1 MSTWFGSPAAGAAS
15 PTRRPSIWSPPRSS
29 AAAWRRSASRWP
41 STSRVPR
48 PRRSSTSRT
57 NATPPCSTPGAAS
70 RRCRSASRSSC
81 SRRRC
86 RCGSRS
92 SSSASTSS
100 AKATCSSPTTRTTA
114 AVTSP
119 TTTCSRRSSR
129 PIPTAPGGRRMVLI
143 ASIQCHHGDTG
154 GGVPGGY
161 NITATDIWGEG
172 VRWPVVKVLDR
183 GVERRDVLYALQ
195 ANNRIPSYI
204 GDLRAQI
211 GVRAARRAAARRHH
225 RPLRRRRGRGVRRL
239 HDRLRGPPLPR
250 GGRGVARRRVRGR
263 LVRRPRPARQPR
275 HPSAREGHAS
285 RATSSTIDFTGTD
298 TRNELQAWSTFGN
311 TRGYTVGQIAAMMD
325 PEIPKNEGF
334 FEQIKLVVPKGC
346 VLNPEPGKPVSA
358 GTHHPG
364 ADVGEVIAKA
374 MQYVLPDRAVPQTYK
389 TGIPTIIVGVDPRT
403 GASFTDH
410 SAEVYS
416 GWCNASKGMDAW
428 GALNASFGNLW
439 KATAEINESLYP
451 HVQWSRDYRT
461 DARRTRRVARHL
473 RLALREGSA
482 RRREGLHVRRRHEVP
497 DARHLRRRDGS
508 PNEMIIRYGSDD
520 EFKVEAHRR
529 VGADPRRRTHHV
541 RLRRRR
547 RLGRPARPRPAGR
560 ARRRARRVRVGRG
573 REPRLRRRAHGS
585 LEDLTLEIDE
595 VGTHA
600 LREQMRAERTPA
612 ETAEH
617 GLSRRGRRRGD
628 VHRPHLRHAR
638 RARSCSTR
646 RRRRSTTSR
655 PA

>member
-1 MSTWFGSPAAGAAS
+1 MTNVDLVRLAGSRGRISDA
-15 PTRRPSIWSPPRSS
+15 PTADLVTAEVIRGGMETVCFEM
-29 AAAWRRSASRWP
+29 AEY
-41 STSRVPR
+41 V
-48 PRRSSTSRT
+48 SRT
-57 NATPPCSTPGAAS
+57 ATTPILNQSNERNATVLDAQGRLAALSVGIPQFMLTSTLPVRFALEFLGVDEFREGDVFVANDPYHGGGHLPDYNVFAPVFASDAA
-70 RRCRSASRSSC
+70 
-81 SRRRC
+81 
-86 RCGSRS
+86 
-92 SSSASTSS
+92 
-100 AKATCSSPTTRTTA
+100 
-114 AVTSP
+114 
-119 TTTCSRRSSR
+119 
-129 PIPTAPGGRRMVLI
+129 APGGRRMVLI

-161 NITATDIWGEG
+161 NITANDIWGEG

-211 GVRAARRAAARRHH
+211 GSAQLGAQRLGELIERYGVDAMEESVDYMIDYAARRFREEVAQWPDGEYEADSYVDHD
-225 RPLRRRRGRGVRRL
+225 PLGNPDIHL
-239 HDRLRGPPLPR
+239 HVKVT
-250 GGRGVARRRVRGR
+250 VAGDE
-263 LVRRPRPARQPR
+263 L
-275 HPSAREGHAS
+275 
-285 RATSSTIDFTGTD
+285 TIDFTGTD
-298 TRNELQAWSTFGN
+298 TRNELQSWSTFGN

-334 FEQIKLVVPKGC
+334 FEQIQLIVPKGC
-346 VLNPEPGKPVSA
+346 LLNPEPGKPVSA

-374 MQYVLPDRAVPQTYK
+374 MQHVLPDRAVPQTYK

-461 DARRTRRVARHL
+461 DGGGPGEWRGIC
-473 RLALREGSA
+473 GSHY
-482 RRREGLHVRRRHEVP
+482 EKEVLV
-497 DARHLRRRDGS
+497 DAKVYTYVVGMKYPMPGICGGSDGS

-520 EFKVEAHRR
+520 EFKVRHTADWVPIHAGERIMYDYGGGGGWGDPLVRDPQA
-529 VGADPRRRTHHV
+529 VLDDVLDEYVSVAGASRDYGV
-541 RLRRRR
+541 
-547 RLGRPARPRPAGR
+547 
-560 ARRRARRVRVGRG
+560 V
-573 REPRLRRRAHGS
+573 
-585 LEDLTLEIDE
+585 LEGLLEELTLEVDE

-600 LREQMRAERTPA
+600 LRERMRAERA
-612 ETAEH
+612 
-617 GLSRRGRRRGD
+617 
-628 VHRPHLRHAR
+628 
-638 RARSCSTR
+638 
-646 RRRRSTTSR
+646 
-655 PA
+655 

>member
-1 MSTWFGSPAAGAAS
+1 MTNVDLVRLAGSRGRLSEA
-15 PTRRPSIWSPPRSS
+15 PTVDLVTAEVIRGGMETVCFEM
-29 AAAWRRSASRWP
+29 AEY
-41 STSRVPR
+41 V
-48 PRRSSTSRT
+48 SRT
-57 NATPPCSTPGAAS
+57 ATTPILNQSNERNATVLDARGRLAALSVGIPQFMLTSTLPVRFALEFLGVEEFREGDVFVANDPYHGGGHLPDYNVFAPVF
-70 RRCRSASRSSC
+70 ANDP
-81 SRRRC
+81 
-86 RCGSRS
+86 
-92 SSSASTSS
+92 A
-100 AKATCSSPTTRTTA
+100 
-114 AVTSP
+114 
-119 TTTCSRRSSR
+119 
-129 PIPTAPGGRRMVLI
+129 APGGRRMVLI

-183 GVERRDVLYALQ
+183 GHERRDVLYALQ

-211 GVRAARRAAARRHH
+211 GSAQLGAQRLGELIDRYGVVAIEDSVDYMIDYAARRFREEVAQWPDGEFEADSYVDHD
-225 RPLRRRRGRGVRRL
+225 PLGNPDIHL
-239 HDRLRGPPLPR
+239 HVKVT
-250 GGRGVARRRVRGR
+250 VAGDE
-263 LVRRPRPARQPR
+263 L
-275 HPSAREGHAS
+275 
-285 RATSSTIDFTGTD
+285 TIDFTGTD
-298 TRNELQAWSTFGN
+298 TRTQLQSWSTFGN

-346 VLNPEPGKPVSA
+346 LLNPEPGKPVSA

-374 MQYVLPDRAVPQTYK
+374 MQDVLPDRAVPQTYK

-451 HVQWSRDYRT
+451 HLQWSRDYRT
-461 DARRTRRVARHL
+461 DGGGPGQWRGIP
-473 RLALREGSA
+473 GSHY
-482 RRREGLHVRRRHEVP
+482 EKEVLV
-497 DARHLRRRDGS
+497 DAKVYTYVVGMKYPMPGICGGQDGS

-520 EFKVEAHRR
+520 EFKVKHTADWVPIHAGERIMYDYGGGGGWGDPLDRDPQA
-529 VGADPRRRTHHV
+529 VLDDVIDEYVSIEGASRDYGV
-541 RLRRRR
+541 VL
-547 RLGRPARPRPAGR
+547 
-560 ARRRARRVRVGRG
+560 
-573 REPRLRRRAHGS
+573 EGS

-595 VGTHA
+595 IGTHA
-600 LREQMRAERTPA
+600 LREQMRAER
-612 ETAEH
+612 
-617 GLSRRGRRRGD
+617 S
-628 VHRPHLRHAR
+628 
-638 RARSCSTR
+638 
-646 RRRRSTTSR
+646 
-655 PA
+655 

>member
-1 MSTWFGSPAAGAAS
+1 MTNVDLVRLAGSRGRLSDA
-15 PTRRPSIWSPPRSS
+15 PTVDLVTAEVIRGGMETVCFEM
-29 AAAWRRSASRWP
+29 AEY
-41 STSRVPR
+41 V
-48 PRRSSTSRT
+48 SRT
-57 NATPPCSTPGAAS
+57 ATTPILNQSNERNATVLDARGRLAALSVGIPQFMLTSTLPVRFALDFLGVDEFHEGDVFAANDPYHGGGHLPDYNVFAPVFASDPGS
-70 RRCRSASRSSC
+70 
-81 SRRRC
+81 
-86 RCGSRS
+86 
-92 SSSASTSS
+92 
-100 AKATCSSPTTRTTA
+100 
-114 AVTSP
+114 
-119 TTTCSRRSSR
+119 
-129 PIPTAPGGRRMVLI
+129 GGARRMVLI

-211 GVRAARRAAARRHH
+211 GSAQLGAERLGQLIDRYGVGAIEDSVDYMIDYAARRFREEVAQWPDGEYEADSYVDHD
-225 RPLRRRRGRGVRRL
+225 PLGNPDIHL
-239 HDRLRGPPLPR
+239 HVKV
-250 GGRGVARRRVRGR
+250 GVAGDE
-263 LVRRPRPARQPR
+263 L
-275 HPSAREGHAS
+275 
-285 RATSSTIDFTGTD
+285 TIDFTGTD
-298 TRNELQAWSTFGN
+298 TRGELQSWSTFGN

-334 FEQIKLVVPKGC
+334 FEQIKLIVPKGC
-346 VLNPEPGKPVSA
+346 LLNPDPGKPVSA

-374 MQYVLPDRAVPQTYK
+374 MQHVLPDRAVPQTYK

-461 DARRTRRVARHL
+461 DGGGPGEWRGIC
-473 RLALREGSA
+473 GSHY
-482 RRREGLHVRRRHEVP
+482 EKEVLV
-497 DARHLRRRDGS
+497 DAKVYTYVVGMKYPMPGICGGKDGS
-508 PNEMIIRYGSDD
+508 PNEMVIRYGSDD
-520 EFKVEAHRR
+520 EFKVAHTADWVPIHARER
-529 VGADPRRRTHHV
+529 IMYDYGGGGGWGDPLDRDPQAVLDDVLDEYVSFDGASRDYGV
-541 RLRRRR
+541 VLN
-547 RLGRPARPRPAGR
+547 
-560 ARRRARRVRVGRG
+560 
-573 REPRLRRRAHGS
+573 GS
-585 LEDLTLEIDE
+585 LEELTLEVDE

-600 LREQMRAERTPA
+600 LREQMRAERA
-612 ETAEH
+612 
-617 GLSRRGRRRGD
+617 
-628 VHRPHLRHAR
+628 
-638 RARSCSTR
+638 
-646 RRRRSTTSR
+646 
-655 PA
+655 